1 MGIPSMGIYSYELYT
16 EYNVDIIIRIGSMG
30 SNDESLRLR
39 DILLVD
45 TVYTE
50 SMFALNL
57 TGEDRGEE
65 NFVAYPSKSVTGEI
79 LQQGLAMN
87 EKKFKMGNIAT
98 SECFDKYTK
107 NPKLYYDRRME
118 NTTDV
123 KWNVLHFSKQQ
134 NF

>member
-16 EYNVDIIIRIGSMG
+16 EYDVDIIIRIGSMG
-30 SNDESLRLR
+30 SNNETLRLR

-57 TGEDRGEE
+57 TGEDKGEE

-98 SECFDKYTK
+98 SECFDTYTQD
-107 NPKLYYDRRME
+107 PKLYYDRMKEEWKILRM
-118 NTTDV
+118 
-123 KWNVLHFSKQQ
+123 
-134 NF
+134 

>member
-1 MGIPSMGIYSYELYT
+1 
-16 EYNVDIIIRIGSMG
+16 MG

-50 SMFALNL
+50 SMFTLNL
-57 TGEDRGEE
+57 TGEDKGEE
-65 NFVAYPSKSVTGEI
+65 NFVAHPSMSVTGEI

-87 EKKFKMGNIAT
+87 ERKFKVGNIAT

-107 NPKLYYDRRME
+107 DPKLYYNRLKEEWKILRM
-118 NTTDV
+118 
-123 KWNVLHFSKQQ
+123 
-134 NF
+134 

>member
-16 EYNVDIIIRIGSMG
+16 EYDVDIIIRIGSMG
-30 SNDESLRLR
+30 SNNETLKLR

-57 TGEDRGEE
+57 TGEDKGEE

-98 SECFDKYTK
+98 I
-107 NPKLYYDRRME
+107 L
-118 NTTDV
+118 
-123 KWNVLHFSKQQ
+123 
-134 NF
+134 

>member
-1 MGIPSMGIYSYELYT
+1 MGIPSMGIYSYELFT
-16 EYNVDIIIRIGSMG
+16 EYDVDVIIRIGSMG

-50 SMFALNL
+50 SMFTLNL
-57 TGEDRGEE
+57 TGED
-65 NFVAYPSKSVTGEI
+65 NFVAHPSMSVTGEI

-87 EKKFKMGNIAT
+87 ERKFKVGNIAT

-107 NPKLYYDRRME
+107 DPKLYYNRLKEEWKILRM
-118 NTTDV
+118 
-123 KWNVLHFSKQQ
+123 
-134 NF
+134 

>member
-16 EYNVDIIIRIGSMG
+16 EYDVDIIIRIGSMG
-30 SNDESLRLR
+30 SNNETLKLR

-57 TGEDRGEE
+57 TGEDKGEE

-87 EKKFKMGNIAT
+87 EKKFKMGN
-98 SECFDKYTK
+98 
-107 NPKLYYDRRME
+107 
-118 NTTDV
+118 
-123 KWNVLHFSKQQ
+123 
-134 NF
+134 

>member
-1 MGIPSMGIYSYELYT
+1 MGIYSYELYR
-16 EYNVDIIIRIGSMG
+16 EYDVDIIIRIGSMG
-30 SNDESLRLR
+30 SNNETLRLR

-57 TGEDRGEE
+57 TGEDKGEE

-98 SECFDKYTK
+98 SECLINIQKI
-107 NPKLYYDRRME
+107 
-118 NTTDV
+118 
-123 KWNVLHFSKQQ
+123 Q
-134 NF
+134 NYIMIG

>member
-1 MGIPSMGIYSYELYT
+1 MGIYSYELYT
-16 EYNVDIIIRIGSMG
+16 EYDVDIIIRIGSMG

-50 SMFALNL
+50 SRFALNL
-57 TGEDRGEE
+57 TGEDKGEE

-87 EKKFKMGNIAT
+87 ERKFKVGNIAT

-107 NPKLYYDRRME
+107 DPKLYYNRLKEEWKILRM
-118 NTTDV
+118 
-123 KWNVLHFSKQQ
+123 
-134 NF
+134 

>member
-1 MGIPSMGIYSYELYT
+1 MGIYSYELYT

-50 SMFALNL
+50 
-57 TGEDRGEE
+57 GEDKGEE

-107 NPKLYYDRRME
+107 NPKLYYDRMKEEWKILRM
-118 NTTDV
+118 
-123 KWNVLHFSKQQ
+123 
-134 NF
+134 

>member
-1 MGIPSMGIYSYELYT
+1 MGIPSMGIYSYELFT
-16 EYNVDIIIRIGSMG
+16 EYDVDVIIRIGSMG

-50 SMFALNL
+50 SMFTLNL
-57 TGEDRGEE
+57 TGEDKGEE
-65 NFVAYPSKSVTGEI
+65 NFVAHPSMSVTGEI

-87 EKKFKMGNIAT
+87 ERKFKVGNIAT

-107 NPKLYYDRRME
+107 DPKLYYNRLKEEWKILRM
-118 NTTDV
+118 
-123 KWNVLHFSKQQ
+123 
-134 NF
+134 

>member
-1 MGIPSMGIYSYELYT
+1 MGIPSMGIYSYELYR
-16 EYNVDIIIRIGSMG
+16 EYDVDIIIRIGSMG
-30 SNDESLRLR
+30 SNNETLRLR

-50 SMFALNL
+50 SMFALND
-57 TGEDRGEE
+57 TGEE

-79 LQQGLAMN
+79 VQQGLAMN

-107 NPKLYYDRRME
+107 DPKLYYDRMKEEWKILRM
-118 NTTDV
+118 
-123 KWNVLHFSKQQ
+123 
-134 NF
+134 

>member
-1 MGIPSMGIYSYELYT
+1 MGIYSYELYT
-16 EYNVDIIIRIGSMG
+16 EYDVDIIIRIGSMG
-30 SNDESLRLR
+30 SNDESLR

-57 TGEDRGEE
+57 TGEDKGEE

-107 NPKLYYDRRME
+107 NPKLYYDRMKEEWKILRM
-118 NTTDV
+118 
-123 KWNVLHFSKQQ
+123 
-134 NF
+134 